1 MTQALFTEEDLKS
14 YLYGKLP
21 SDCEMINPVL
31 PSPFGKFQCIISK
44 CSNKRCM
51 YKDSS
56 NIVFEMVLT
65 NNFLIS
71 NRILLSLLAKL
82 KMIFIEY

>member
-1 MTQALFTEEDLKS
+1 MTQALITEEDLKS

-44 CSNKRCM
+44 CSNKSTCIWKKM
-51 YKDSS
+51 Y
-56 NIVFEMVLT
+56 V
-65 NNFLIS
+65 
-71 NRILLSLLAKL
+71 
-82 KMIFIEY
+82 